1 MPGRFTSYEELAEL
15 LEKYVPAYMI
25 EIEKLFRLVVFNYLF
40 FNGEHLKIF
49 SVLETPNGGYTL
61 SPANDLVNTRIYVGD
76 SDFALDRGLFKDNFE
91 SEEMKKNGHAGL
103 KDFHEFSSRLEI
115 STKRRDK
122 LQELFLVR
130 QATVEILIQRSF
142 LNEQTKR
149 AYMLHY
155 QIKRNK
161 LKIF

>member
-1 MPGRFTSYEELAEL
+1 M
-15 LEKYVPAYMI
+15 
-25 EIEKLFRLVVFNYLF
+25 
-40 FNGEHLKIF
+40 
-49 SVLETPNGGYTL
+49 
-61 SPANDLVNTRIYVGD
+61 NTRIYVGD